1 MYKSLTQISRRS
13 KLSILLGLDLALVP
27 ISIVAALVLRYGMTN
42 PVPLLTERY
51 AFILSMTVVGAIVI
65 YGFGLHRIKL
75 QSIAIR
81 AIGQIGLVSIVL
93 VIAAIVLSY
102 TMNAATPRSVPVIVG
117 ALFFVLAVSSRI
129 LGIALLSML
138 REFDTSRT
146 PVAIYGAGSAG
157 VQLATALA
165 TSEHLRPFA
174 FLDDK
179 ASLQGLEIAG
189 LRVHAPAD
197 IIRLRDWYDVR
208 KVILAIPSS
217 QNMRRKE
224 VIESL
229 AAQGFEVQML
239 PSHAELLERGDL
251 EEKLQSVGPD
261 DLLGRKMVDLA
272 IPEIARVYAGRSVMV
287 TGAGGSIGSELCRQL
302 TDCSPRR
309 IVLFEHS
316 EHALYQIER
325 ELRAVLSDTKIEIL
339 ACLGSVTDDQRV
351 RQIIASKEIDIILHA
366 AAYKHVPL
374 VEYNEPVGARNNVL
388 GTLTVAK
395 AACDAGIERF
405 ILVSTDKAVRPT
417 NIMGA
422 TKRLAEL
429 VVQDLQKQTERTRLS
444 MVRFGNVLGSSGSIY
459 PLFQEQLAAGGPLT
473 VTHPEVTRYF
483 MTIPEAS
490 CLVLL
495 AGAYSEGGDVF
506 VLDMG
511 KPMKIIDVARRMI
524 ELSGARVKEEG
535 EHTGIGISIIGL
547 RPGEKLYEEL
557 LIDGDRLC
565 VTPHEKI
572 LRAVEVG
579 LSEIEM
585 AGMLSKLN
593 KAIEEY
599 DSDAVRDVVRQY
611 VNGYHQ
617 PVTDDVSAA
626 APQDPEDPEDDK
638 VMMLGGLALSS
649 G

>member
-1 MYKSLTQISRRS
+1 MYRSLTQISRRS

-27 ISIVAALVLRYGMTN
+27 ISIVAALLLRYGMTN
-42 PVPLLTERY
+42 PVPLLTESY
-51 AFILSMTVVGAIVI
+51 AFVLSMTVVGAIVI

-81 AIGQIGLVSIVL
+81 AIGQIGLASIVL
-93 VIAAIVLSY
+93 VIAAMALSY

-117 ALFFVLAVSSRI
+117 ALFFVLAVGSRI
-129 LGIALLSML
+129 LGIALLNML

-146 PVAIYGAGSAG
+146 RVAIYGAGSAG

-165 TSEHLRPFA
+165 TSGHLRPFA

-197 IIRLRDWYDVR
+197 IRRLRDWYDVR

-224 VIESL
+224 VIETL

-239 PSHAELLERGDL
+239 PSHAELLERGNL

-272 IPEIARVYAGRSVMV
+272 IPEIARAYAGRSVMV

-351 RQIIASKEIDIILHA
+351 RQIIASKEIDIILHG

-405 ILVSTDKAVRPT
+405 IFVSTDKAVRPT

-490 CLVLL
+490 RLVLL
-495 AGAYSEGGDVF
+495 AGAYSKGGDVF

-511 KPMKIIDVARRMI
+511 KPMKIMDVARRMI

-593 KAIEEY
+593 KAIDEY
-599 DSDAVRDVVRQY
+599 DSGAVRDVVRQY

-617 PVTDDVSAA
+617 PVTDNVSAV
-626 APQDPEDPEDDK
+626 APQDPEDDK
-638 VMMLGGLALSS
+638 VMMLGGLALNS

>member
-1 MYKSLTQISRRS
+1 
-13 KLSILLGLDLALVP
+13 
-27 ISIVAALVLRYGMTN
+27 
-42 PVPLLTERY
+42 
-51 AFILSMTVVGAIVI
+51 
-65 YGFGLHRIKL
+65 
-75 QSIAIR
+75 
-81 AIGQIGLVSIVL
+81 
-93 VIAAIVLSY
+93 
-102 TMNAATPRSVPVIVG
+102 
-117 ALFFVLAVSSRI
+117 
-129 LGIALLSML
+129 
-138 REFDTSRT
+138 
-146 PVAIYGAGSAG
+146 
-157 VQLATALA
+157 
-165 TSEHLRPFA
+165 
-174 FLDDK
+174 
-179 ASLQGLEIAG
+179 
-189 LRVHAPAD
+189 
-197 IIRLRDWYDVR
+197 
-208 KVILAIPSS
+208 
-217 QNMRRKE
+217 
-224 VIESL
+224 
-229 AAQGFEVQML
+229 
-239 PSHAELLERGDL
+239 
-251 EEKLQSVGPD
+251 
-261 DLLGRKMVDLA
+261 MVDLA
-272 IPEIARVYAGRSVMV
+272 IPEIARAYAGRSVMV

-490 CLVLL
+490 RLVLL

-511 KPMKIIDVARRMI
+511 KPMKIMDVARRMI

-593 KAIEEY
+593 KAIDEY
-599 DSDAVRDVVRQY
+599 DSGAVRDVVRQY

-617 PVTDDVSAA
+617 PVTDNVSAV
-626 APQDPEDPEDDK
+626 APQDPEDDK
-638 VMMLGGLALSS
+638 VMMLGGLALNS

>member
-1 MYKSLTQISRRS
+1 M
-13 KLSILLGLDLALVP
+13 LLGLDITLVP
-27 ISIVAALVLRYGMTN
+27 ISIIAALLLRYGMTN
-42 PVPLLTERY
+42 PVPLLIQSY
-51 AFILSMTVVGAIVI
+51 AFVLSMTVVGAIVI

-81 AIGQIGLVSIVL
+81 AIRQIGFVSIGLVIVAVALSIM
-93 VIAAIVLSY
+93 
-102 TMNAATPRSVPVIVG
+102 MNAGSPRSVPIVFG

-129 LGIALLSML
+129 LGITLLGTL

-157 VQLATALA
+157 VQLAVALA
-165 TSEHLRPFA
+165 TSGHLQPVA

-179 ASLQGLEIAG
+179 ANLQGLEIAG
-189 LRVHAPAD
+189 LRVRAPAD
-197 IIRLRDWYDVR
+197 LMRLRDRHDVK

-217 QNMRRKE
+217 QNMRRND

-229 AAQGFEVQML
+229 IGQGFEVQML

-272 IPEIARVYAGRSVMV
+272 IPEVAKVYAGRSVMV

-302 TDCSPRR
+302 VDCSPRR

-325 ELRAVLSDTKIEIL
+325 ELRAVLRDTKIEIFAL
-339 ACLGSVTDDQRV
+339 LGSVTDDQRV
-351 RQIIASKEIDIILHA
+351 RQIIASKEIEIILHA

-374 VEYNEPVGARNNVL
+374 VEHNESVGARNNVL

-429 VVQDLQKQTERTRLS
+429 VVQDLQKQTERTKLS

-473 VTHPEVTRYF
+473 VTHPEVTRFF

-490 CLVLL
+490 RLVLL
-495 AGAYSEGGDVF
+495 AGAYSQGGDVF

-511 KPMKIIDVARRMI
+511 KPMKIMDVARRMI

-557 LIDGDRLC
+557 MINGDRLC

-572 LRAVEVG
+572 LRAVEVD

-585 AGMLSKLN
+585 AGMLRGLN
-593 KAIEEY
+593 KAIDEY
-599 DSDAVRDVVRQY
+599 DSGAVRDVVRQY

-617 PVTDDVSAA
+617 PLTDDVSAV
-626 APQDPEDPEDDK
+626 AP
-638 VMMLGGLALSS
+638 
-649 G
+649 